1 MVYGICSFFLMS
13 CAIIPGIPFGEGL
26 EALAEGGGGA
36 EAEVLFEGCGV
47 CVGDGD
53 VAGLHG
59 HEFFV
64 RLEVVVGWKYAC
76 CDEFF
81 LQDGDEVEQVFG

>member
-1 MVYGICSFFLMS
+1 MACFMS
-13 CAIIPGIPFGEGL
+13 RMALFCPVILLIPLAEFA

-47 CVGDGD
+47 GVGDGD

-64 RLEVVVGWKYAC
+64 RLEIVVGWKYAC

>member
-1 MVYGICSFFLMS
+1 MACFMSRMVLFCPVILL
-13 CAIIPGIPFGEGL
+13 IPLAEFA
-26 EALAEGGGGA
+26 EALAKGGGGA

-47 CVGDGD
+47 GVGDGD

-81 LQDGDEVEQVFG
+81 LQDGDEIEQVFG